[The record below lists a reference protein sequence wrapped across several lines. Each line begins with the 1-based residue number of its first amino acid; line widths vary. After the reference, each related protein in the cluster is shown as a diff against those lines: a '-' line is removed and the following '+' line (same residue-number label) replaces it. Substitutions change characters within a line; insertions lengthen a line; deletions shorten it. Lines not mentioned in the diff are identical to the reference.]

1 MDSKRPSLIIPC
13 ESQNREF
20 DGKLLLACFAA
31 DQGFSVIVGSKKE
44 IHLRLSSLPRSIFLS
59 KSLTNR
65 NVRLYD
71 LLGKLGHSLICGDE
85 EALIYFSREG
95 YLNSKVG
102 SKAFGKAQALLAWGE
117 ENREVWESYSG
128 YHGSPIHVTGNPRV
142 DLLRPELRSYFD
154 REVDELRERYGR
166 FLLVNTNFSRMN
178 HYYPHLSH
186 QRRILEEPSTQS
198 GPASEYAAGFAA
210 HKKVL
215 FESFLE
221 MVGFLARTH
230 PELTIVVR
238 PHPSEN
244 HQPWREAAGTCKNVH
259 VLHEGNAI
267 PWLQAAEVMVHNGC
281 TTAVES
287 FLLDKQAIAYQP
299 IRSEEYDLALANDLS
314 HTTGDLQE
322 LDGKIREVLSGD
334 RSVLPEQEARQR
346 KLIHRYIASLEGPL
360 ACERIVEV
368 VESFA
373 ADHLARA
380 GPSAPDFLTA
390 RGRLA
395 VRTLRKRLDAYRPGN
410 RNSREYLRHMF
421 PGLTID
427 DVRARIARIRAILR
441 RFERVDVEQLF
452 PDVFRVDAAPDRG
465 PDLRINAAR

>member
-1 MDSKRPSLIIPC
+1 MHSHQPSLIVPC

-31 DQGFSVIVGSKKE
+31 EQGFSVIVGSKKE
-44 IHLRLSSLPRSIFLS
+44 IHLRLSSLPRSVFLS

-102 SKAFGKAQALLAWGE
+102 SEAFGKAQALLAWGE

-154 REVDELRERYGR
+154 AEADELRRRYGR
-166 FLLVNTNFSRMN
+166 FLLINTNFSRMN

-186 QRRILEEPSTQS
+186 QRRILEELSTNRDAKSNTKS
-198 GPASEYAAGFAA
+198 GPSSEYAAGFAA

-221 MVGFLARTH
+221 MVGFLTH
-230 PELTIVVR
+230 NHPDLTIVVR

-244 HQPWREAAGTCKNVH
+244 HQPWREAAGPSKNVH

-299 IRSEEYDLALANDLS
+299 IASEEYDLALANELS
-314 HTTGDLQE
+314 HTTRTLQE

-334 RSVLPEQEARQR
+334 RSVLPEQNARQQ
-346 KLIHRYIASLEGPL
+346 KLVHRYIESLEGPF
-360 ACERIVEV
+360 ACERIVGVLEG
-368 VESFA
+368 FA
-373 ADHLARA
+373 AKHPPGRPP
-380 GPSAPDFLTA
+380 GPATELLRA

-395 VRTLRKRLDAYRPGN
+395 VRTVRKRFEAYLPGN

-421 PGLTID
+421 PGVSID
-427 DVRARIARIRAILR
+427 EARERIARIRGILG
-441 RFERVDVEQLF
+441 RFERVEAQQLF
-452 PDVFRVDAAPDRG
+452 PDIFRVYAEPDG
-465 PDLRINAAR
+465 